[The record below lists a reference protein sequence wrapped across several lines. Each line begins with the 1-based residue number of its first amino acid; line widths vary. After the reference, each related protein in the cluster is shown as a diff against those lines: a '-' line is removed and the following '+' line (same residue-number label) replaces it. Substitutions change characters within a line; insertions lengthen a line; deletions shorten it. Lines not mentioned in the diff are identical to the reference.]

1 MIWFCFRELRNDIKA
16 NRTRKVPV
24 IQVPIAA
31 KKDVHIVN
39 LNTKIASHMLTYS
52 VVDAIQAKRTLW
64 TAQNVKKVSNAKTG
78 ICNLLVNGLRNIIGK
93 MSLHLVLQHLSS
105 SASLAC

>member
-1 MIWFCFRELRNDIKA
+1 MIQA
-16 NRTRKVPV
+16 
-24 IQVPIAA
+24 PIAA

-39 LNTKIASHMLTYS
+39 LNTKIASHMLAYS

-78 ICNLLVNGLRNIIGK
+78 ICNLLVNGLRYIIGE
-93 MSLHLVLQHLSS
+93 MSLHLVLRHLSS
-105 SASLAC
+105 CASLAC

>member
-1 MIWFCFRELRNDIKA
+1 M
-16 NRTRKVPV
+16 

-31 KKDVHIVN
+31 KTDVHIVN
-39 LNTKIASHMLTYS
+39 LNTKIASHMLAYS

-78 ICNLLVNGLRNIIGK
+78 ICNLLVNGLRNIIGE

-105 SASLAC
+105 CASLAC

>member
-1 MIWFCFRELRNDIKA
+1 M
-16 NRTRKVPV
+16 

-31 KKDVHIVN
+31 KTDVHIVN
-39 LNTKIASHMLTYS
+39 LNTKIASHMLAYS

-64 TAQNVKKVSNAKTG
+64 TAQNVKKVSDDKTN
-78 ICNLLVNGLRNIIGK
+78 ICNLLVNGLRNIIGE

-105 SASLAC
+105 CASLAC